1 MSFLS
6 HGNERSRSA
15 TPAPSSVNVTV
26 PTKSGDGHT
35 NTRVRGM
42 ETVLEEGDVG
52 NTEAQPEEHPKRMFK
67 FGRRKGMLGRFL
79 ESHPLTSH
87 VIQAHPYRKKTERKE
102 KNPNSSSTR
111 KGSHMILGFLRL
123 SSVLGGSSVYTNK
136 SMTTPTTCTNL
147 IKSTTPS
154 KNPKIIAKSQE
165 CLKREMGCIEPVGPK
180 RRIDGAIL

>member
-1 MSFLS
+1 MSFLT
-6 HGNERSRSA
+6 HGNERSHQT

-35 NTRVRGM
+35 NTRVGGM

-52 NTEAQPEEHPKRMFK
+52 NTEAQPEEHPKRMFR
-67 FGRRKGMLGRFL
+67 FGRRKGMPGRFL

-87 VIQAHPYRKKTERKE
+87 VVQARPSRKKRERKE
-102 KNPNSSSTR
+102 KSPKSSSTR

-123 SSVLGGSSVYTNK
+123 SSVPGGSSIYTNNFR
-136 SMTTPTTCTNL
+136 TTPTARTTL

-154 KNPKIIAKSQE
+154 TSPIIIAKYQE
-165 CLKREMGCIEPVGPK
+165 CLKREMGCIEPVEPK